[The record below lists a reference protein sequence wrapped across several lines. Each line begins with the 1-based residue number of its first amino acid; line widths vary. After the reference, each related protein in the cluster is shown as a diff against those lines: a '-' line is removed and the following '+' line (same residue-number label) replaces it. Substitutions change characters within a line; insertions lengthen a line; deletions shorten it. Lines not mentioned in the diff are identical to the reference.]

1 VIEIFFIYRRGR
13 RERRVR
19 ELREKKLRSLS
30 IIAENQVGI
39 YNYIILQTIDMN
51 PVDYLR
57 ISLIDRCNFR
67 CLYCMP
73 EGSELDYV
81 LQQQLLTHS
90 ELLTLLREVFVPVG
104 FTKFRLTGGEP
115 LLRPGV
121 VELVGAIASMPQTR
135 DLSMTTNG
143 FLLAGMAADLYNAGL
158 RRINISL
165 DSLEPE
171 TFDRIIGSR
180 GRSRWMQVWQGI
192 QAAYEAG
199 FDPLKLNVVV
209 IPGVNDGEI
218 LELAELTI
226 NRNWHVR
233 FIEFMPI
240 GNGDLFG
247 DKGWVASA
255 DLRQQI
261 SDKYGLAE
269 SGVRGNGPAD
279 VFQIPGAKGTLGFIS
294 QMSECFCDRC
304 NRMRLSADGWLRPCL
319 LNETGQIDL
328 KTALR
333 NGVSTIEL
341 RDRVRQILE
350 IKPEINFKQRDS
362 GTTQGNYSRTMS
374 QIGG

>member
-1 VIEIFFIYRRGR
+1 
-13 RERRVR
+13 
-19 ELREKKLRSLS
+19 
-30 IIAENQVGI
+30 
-39 YNYIILQTIDMN
+39 MN

-73 EGSELDYV
+73 EGSDLDYV

-90 ELLTLLREVFVPVG
+90 ELLTLLREVFIPVG

-121 VELVGAIASMPQTR
+121 VELVGAIASMPETQ

-143 FLLAGMAADLYNAGL
+143 FLLAGMAENLYKAGL

-171 TFDRIIGSR
+171 TFDKIIGSR
-180 GRSRWMQVWQGI
+180 GRSRWMQVWEGI
-192 QAAYEAG
+192 QAAYQAG

-218 LELAELTI
+218 LDLAALTI

-240 GNGDLFG
+240 GNNDLFG

-269 SGVRGNGPAD
+269 SGIRGNGPAD

-333 NGVSTIEL
+333 NGVSTVEL
-341 RDRVRQILE
+341 RDRVQQILE

>member
-1 VIEIFFIYRRGR
+1 
-13 RERRVR
+13 
-19 ELREKKLRSLS
+19 
-30 IIAENQVGI
+30 
-39 YNYIILQTIDMN
+39 MN

-73 EGSELDYV
+73 EGSDLDYV

-90 ELLTLLREVFVPVG
+90 ELLTLLREVFIPVG

-121 VELVGAIASMPQTR
+121 VELVGAIASMPETQ

-143 FLLAGMAADLYNAGL
+143 FLLAGMAENLYKAGL

-171 TFDRIIGSR
+171 TFDKIIGSR

-218 LELAELTI
+218 LDLAALTI

-240 GNGDLFG
+240 GNNDLFG

-333 NGVSTIEL
+333 NGVSTVEL
-341 RDRVRQILE
+341 RDRVQQILE

>member
-1 VIEIFFIYRRGR
+1 
-13 RERRVR
+13 
-19 ELREKKLRSLS
+19 
-30 IIAENQVGI
+30 
-39 YNYIILQTIDMN
+39 MN

-90 ELLTLLREVFVPVG
+90 ELLTLLREVFIPVG

-121 VELVGAIASMPQTR
+121 VELVGAIASMPETR

-143 FLLAGMAADLYNAGL
+143 FLLAGMAQNLYNAGL

-171 TFDRIIGSR
+171 TFDQIIGSR

-218 LELAELTI
+218 LDLAELTI

-240 GNGDLFG
+240 GNNDLFG

-333 NGVSTIEL
+333 NGVSTVEL
-341 RDRVRQILE
+341 RDRVQQILE

>member
-1 VIEIFFIYRRGR
+1 
-13 RERRVR
+13 
-19 ELREKKLRSLS
+19 
-30 IIAENQVGI
+30 
-39 YNYIILQTIDMN
+39 MN

-81 LQQQLLTHS
+81 LQQQLLSHS
-90 ELLTLLREVFVPVG
+90 ELLTLLREVFIPVG

-121 VELVGAIASMPQTR
+121 VELVGAIASMPETR

-143 FLLAGMAADLYNAGL
+143 FLLAGMAEDLYNAGL

-218 LELAELTI
+218 LDLAELTI

-240 GNGDLFG
+240 GNSDLFG

-261 SDKYGLAE
+261 NDKYGLAE
-269 SGVRGNGPAD
+269 SGIRGNGPAD

-333 NGVSTIEL
+333 NGVSTGEL
-341 RDRVRQILE
+341 RDRVQQILE

>member
-1 VIEIFFIYRRGR
+1 
-13 RERRVR
+13 
-19 ELREKKLRSLS
+19 
-30 IIAENQVGI
+30 
-39 YNYIILQTIDMN
+39 M
-51 PVDYLR
+51 
-57 ISLIDRCNFR
+57 
-67 CLYCMP
+67 
-73 EGSELDYV
+73 DYV

-90 ELLTLLREVFVPVG
+90 ELLTLLREVFIPVG

-121 VELVGAIASMPQTR
+121 VELVGAIASMPETR

-143 FLLAGMAADLYNAGL
+143 FLLAGMAENLYKAGL

-171 TFDRIIGSR
+171 TFDKIIGSR

-218 LELAELTI
+218 LDLAALTI

-240 GNGDLFG
+240 GNNDLFG

-333 NGVSTIEL
+333 NGVSTVEL
-341 RDRVRQILE
+341 RDRVQQILE